1 MQFWALLALDMEKN
15 HQTLN
20 AGDGNVQ
27 STTDSTARAVG
38 RIASRGMV
46 STDREIIDVML
57 QC

>member
-1 MQFWALLALDMEKN
+1 MKT
-15 HQTLN
+15 HQTFR
-20 AGDGNVQ
+20 AGDGIVQ

-46 STDREIIDVML
+46 SIDREIIDVML

>member
-1 MQFWALLALDMEKN
+1 MALDMVKN
-15 HQTLN
+15 HQTFK
-20 AGDGNVQ
+20 AGDGIVQ